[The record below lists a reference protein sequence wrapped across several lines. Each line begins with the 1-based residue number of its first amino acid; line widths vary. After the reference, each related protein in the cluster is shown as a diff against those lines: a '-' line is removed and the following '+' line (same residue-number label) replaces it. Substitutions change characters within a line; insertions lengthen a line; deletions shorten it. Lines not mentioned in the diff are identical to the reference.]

1 MAKNSQKNTT
11 NARALQKN
19 APQYQQRNDANA
31 PQATGSTGQARST
44 KKNNN
49 LGDIVQ
55 SNAGSYQFQTN
66 HPGAAQIA
74 GNDVAARAAEA
85 SINPALGAGWGAVGG
100 PAQVAANPK
109 GVTKI
114 PSGATGVK
122 TPLHKKG
129 K

>member
-1 MAKNSQKNTT
+1 MAKNKTSFNPVQP
-11 NARALQKN
+11 NAA
-19 APQYQQRNDANA
+19 QYQQSGSRNA
-31 PQATGSTGQARST
+31 PQAAGSAGQAKST